1 MIADYDSIKRVLNG
15 EYPTE
20 IKKTQAGTINVFKGN
35 RALHRV
41 RCVYG
46 GEVRTLAVLSYDSV
60 ADRRGHP
67 KKNISLY
74 GERVRRIYQER
85 GVDIQV

>member
-15 EYPTE
+15 EYTTE
-20 IKKTQAGTINVFKGN
+20 IRKPQAGTINVFKGN

-46 GEVRTLAVLSYDSV
+46 GEARTLAVLSYDSI
-60 ADRRGHP
+60 ADRVVPP
-67 KKNISLY
+67 KKNVSLY
-74 GERVRRIYQER
+74 GERVRKIYQER
-85 GVDIQV
+85 GVDI